1 MKKLSILNIKGWVG
15 KTTSTIN
22 LASTLAEEGKK
33 VLIVDIDA
41 QSNSTMLFKAYDID
55 ALSVSDILLDKN
67 INVEDVI
74 KGTDFD
80 NIDVLPSNIS
90 LAFTE
95 KKILLDVTRNQQ
107 NRLKKAL
114 EQVEDKYDYC
124 LIDCPPSLNMITIN
138 ALVASDEVIVPI
150 KIDKF
155 ALDGLGYLLESI
167 NEIKD
172 EFNENLKFLGCF
184 ITMDN
189 STTVNK
195 EIKKALKDLLGEKML
210 DTHIRQN
217 ISVVESTF
225 EQKPVIYYKSKSNAS
240 KDYIKLAKEVFK
252 NG

>member
-1 MKKLSILNIKGWVG
+1 MGHFW
-15 KTTSTIN
+15 
-22 LASTLAEEGKK
+22 
-33 VLIVDIDA
+33 
-41 QSNSTMLFKAYDID
+41 
-55 ALSVSDILLDKN
+55 
-67 INVEDVI
+67 
-74 KGTDFD
+74 
-80 NIDVLPSNIS
+80 
-90 LAFTE
+90 
-95 KKILLDVTRNQQ
+95 
-107 NRLKKAL
+107 L
-114 EQVEDKYDYC
+114 EHC

>member
-1 MKKLSILNIKGWVG
+1 MKKLSILNIKGGVG

-80 NIDVLPSNIS
+80 NIDV
-90 LAFTE
+90 
-95 KKILLDVTRNQQ
+95 KILLDVTRNQQ

>member
-1 MKKLSILNIKGWVG
+1 MKKLSILNIKGGVG

-155 ALDGLGYLLESI
+155 ALDGLGYLLDSI
-167 NEIKD
+167 D
-172 EFNENLKFLGCF
+172 E
-184 ITMDN
+184 
-189 STTVNK
+189 VK
-195 EIKKALKDLLGEKML
+195 EIYKTGNVNVFLKKYDEKVSE
-210 DTHIRQN
+210 DENIHIDRYIGQKYN
-217 ISVVESTF
+217 IEIRSIGNKIQSILYV
-225 EQKPVIYYKSKSNAS
+225 YK
-240 KDYIKLAKEVFK
+240 Y
-252 NG
+252 

>member
-1 MKKLSILNIKGWVG
+1 MKKLSILNIKGGVG

-33 VLIVDIDA
+33 VLTVDIDA

-195 EIKKALKDLLGEKML
+195 EIKKALKDLLGEKIKEL
-210 DTHIRQN
+210 GGGDTI
-217 ISVVESTF
+217 
-225 EQKPVIYYKSKSNAS
+225 
-240 KDYIKLAKEVFK
+240 LEVQ
-252 NG
+252 